1 MSDQSENLRGSL
13 MMIAAMAAFTANDT
27 CMKVI
32 TETVPLFQAIVL
44 RGSLTMLALAV
55 LAPRLGGLRLRFS
68 RGDAKALGW
77 RTLGEVAGTV
87 TFLLALRHMPLANLS
102 AIMQSLPLAVTLG
115 AALVFRQAFG
125 WRRMAAILVG
135 FVGVLLIVRP
145 GTEGFDIWSVLG
157 LASVGFVVLRD
168 LATRA
173 LSPEVPSVAVA
184 FLAALAVTTMGLIVM
199 PFDGWT
205 LPPPATFALTALA
218 AVFLVMGYLFV
229 VMATRVGDVGLVA
242 PFRYTALV
250 FALLLGWLVF
260 DQFPDAMTL
269 VGSAIVVATG
279 IYAFQRERR
288 LARRG

>member
-1 MSDQSENLRGSL
+1 MPPQSDNLRGSL
-13 MMIAAMAAFTANDT
+13 MMIAAMAAFTANDA
-27 CMKVI
+27 CMKAI
-32 TETVPLFQAIVL
+32 TETLPLFQAIVL
-44 RGSLTMLALAV
+44 RGALTMLALAV
-55 LAPRLGGLRLRFS
+55 IAPRLGGLRLRFS
-68 RGDAKALGW
+68 RSDARAIGW

-87 TFLLALRHMPLANLS
+87 TFLLALRQMPLANLS

-115 AALVFRQAFG
+115 AALVFGQTFG
-125 WRRMAAILVG
+125 WRRMGAILVG

-145 GTEGFDIWSVLG
+145 GTEGFDRWAVLG

-184 FLAALAVTTMGLIVM
+184 FVSALAVTLMGLTVM
-199 PFDGWT
+199 PFDGWVSPPSDT
-205 LPPPATFALTALA
+205 LALTALA

-229 VMATRVGDVGLVA
+229 VMATRVGDVGVVA

-250 FALLLGWLVF
+250 FALVLGWLAF
-260 DQFPDAMTL
+260 GQFPDALTL
-269 VGSAIVVATG
+269 TGSAIVVATG